1 MSVPA
6 GRPQASIEP
15 MMLYNNLPH
24 IYKSANFRH
33 CNPPRASDWPLAP
46 TTFSPPGIFSTVHGG
61 GKRLITQTP

>member
-6 GRPQASIEP
+6 GQPQASIEP

-24 IYKSANFRH
+24 YTNPLISAIVILQ
-33 CNPPRASDWPLAP
+33 RASDWPLAP
-46 TTFSPPGIFSTVHGG
+46 STFSPPGIFSTVHGG